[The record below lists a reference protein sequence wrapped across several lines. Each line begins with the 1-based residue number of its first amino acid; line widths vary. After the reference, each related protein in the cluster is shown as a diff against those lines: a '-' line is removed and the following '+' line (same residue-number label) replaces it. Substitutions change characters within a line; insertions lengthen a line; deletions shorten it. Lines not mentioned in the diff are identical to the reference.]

1 MMVATYPPRSGG
13 YVLYILLIFVSLK
26 EKVMT
31 THISVIEAVAMMP
44 QLAFDAPINIDIPH
58 GATMAVIGPN
68 GAGKTILSRLLS
80 KKIPL
85 KTGSIKIDGVDARY
99 NDIITLSFRDIY
111 SPAQLRDMY
120 YQQRFNSFN
129 SDEAPTVAEVLKGYD
144 DKLYGKYARVCGIED
159 MMNKRTIALSSGQTR
174 KLHIFRSIIE
184 NPKVLIIENPF
195 IGLDSLSRE
204 QVGEMLSFL
213 PTMGTTCIYVVCDV
227 KDIPDDVDYV
237 LPIKDR
243 HIFPMQKKE
252 DFLLDENLIKTLFP
266 SSTSKKLSFPSP
278 LYEAGDYDNAIV
290 MKDVKIS
297 YGGRYILKD
306 VNWTVKVGEKW
317 SLTGRNGSGK
327 STLLSLVCGD
337 NPQAYANDITLFDR
351 RRGTGESIWDI
362 KKRIGY
368 VSPEMHTCYMEDI
381 RCIDVVASGI
391 YDTIGL
397 FRRPTA
403 EHLSMAREWLEV
415 FGAGDIAEK
424 SFIISSFGEQRL
436 VLLVRAFV
444 KNPQLLILDEPFH
457 GLDSSCKSRVQDIIE
472 AFCAQKNKTLIM
484 VSHYERDIPHCVTL
498 HKHL

>member
-1 MMVATYPPRSGG
+1 M
-13 YVLYILLIFVSLK
+13 
-26 EKVMT
+26 
-31 THISVIEAVAMMP
+31 
-44 QLAFDAPINIDIPH
+44 D
-58 GATMAVIGPN
+58 
-68 GAGKTILSRLLS
+68 
-80 KKIPL
+80 
-85 KTGSIKIDGVDARY
+85 
-99 NDIITLSFRDIY
+99 
-111 SPAQLRDMY
+111 
-120 YQQRFNSFN
+120 
-129 SDEAPTVAEVLKGYD
+129 
-144 DKLYGKYARVCGIED
+144 
-159 MMNKRTIALSSGQTR
+159 KRTIALSSGQTR

-337 NPQAYANDITLFDR
+337 NP
-351 RRGTGESIWDI
+351 
-362 KKRIGY
+362 
-368 VSPEMHTCYMEDI
+368 
-381 RCIDVVASGI
+381 
-391 YDTIGL
+391 
-397 FRRPTA
+397 
-403 EHLSMAREWLEV
+403 
-415 FGAGDIAEK
+415 
-424 SFIISSFGEQRL
+424 
-436 VLLVRAFV
+436 RA
-444 KNPQLLILDEPFH
+444 
-457 GLDSSCKSRVQDIIE
+457 
-472 AFCAQKNKTLIM
+472 
-484 VSHYERDIPHCVTL
+484 
-498 HKHL
+498 